1 MASKNIQELAESFI
15 KTLSEKDF
23 VELYKRIKPGLLNH
37 CKSILTK
44 PEFVEDAVSNTM
56 AKIWTKISQYDPER
70 GNFSTWV
77 YNIARNESLVI
88 KKIEGRYFPLIQETS
103 GDCGETEK
111 NYSEINPVIKLE
123 TENFS
128 PFDCFDTPEKEM
140 ENLHNSVLEKMRDL
154 PVIYKEIL
162 FDREILHMKYQEIAE
177 KHGMKKRAVAT
188 RIRRAR
194 LKVRDM
200 FPNTKINFN
209 D

>member
-1 MASKNIQELAESFI
+1 MAAKNIQELAESFM
-15 KTLSEKDF
+15 KTSSEKDF

-37 CKSILTK
+37 CRSIL
-44 PEFVEDAVSNTM
+44 EEQEAAEDAVSNTM
-56 AKIWTKISQYDPER
+56 AKIWTKITQYDPHR

-88 KKIEGRYFPLIQETS
+88 KKSEERYLPIIQEVVRNNEDSDDPQITLNRF
-103 GDCGETEK
+103 EE
-111 NYSEINPVIKLE
+111 
-123 TENFS
+123 ENFIEAD
-128 PFDCFDTPEKEM
+128 FVNNDQNEM
-140 ENLHNSVLEKMRDL
+140 EGLYESVIEKMKNL
-154 PVIYKEIL
+154 PDIYKQIL
-162 FDREILHMKYQEIAE
+162 FDREISKMKYQDIAN

-200 FPNTKINFN
+200 FPGINLTFN

>member
-1 MASKNIQELAESFI
+1 MAAKNIQQLAESFM

-37 CKSILTK
+37 CKSILL
-44 PEFVEDAVSNTM
+44 EQEAAEDAVSNTM
-56 AKIWTKISQYDPER
+56 AKIWTKISQYDPNR

-88 KKIEGRYFPLIQETS
+88 KKNEDRYLPIIQEVVKNS
-103 GDCGETEK
+103 DDSDDCKISYNKFDDLNSYKQSFVANSETEMEDL
-111 NYSEINPVIKLE
+111 Y
-123 TENFS
+123 EN
-128 PFDCFDTPEKEM
+128 
-140 ENLHNSVLEKMRDL
+140 VVEKMKNL
-154 PVIYKEIL
+154 PDIYKEIL
-162 FDREILHMKYQEIAE
+162 FDREILRMKYQEIAD
-177 KHGMKKRAVAT
+177 KHGMKKRAIAT

-200 FPNTKINFN
+200 FPGVNLTFN